1 MSESNQIDMNSL
13 HNTVLRETENDSLL
27 EIKPNFYQNLSD
39 FIGNLRKQEFDDV
52 ENKIKDTMIEMVTE
66 LTSLLIHIR
75 LEKIS
80 NSDDFDISYL
90 LDEEKFILDS
100 LDEQNERTEMILS
113 ATINGKSKF
122 LESLAENHKIKK
134 VVIRFLDNVD
144 EIVGADLEKYGPF
157 KAEDIATIPYENAQ
171 ALIAK
176 NIATKVRWSIF
187 FKICTYN
194 FIAKNIATKV
204 RWED

>member
-1 MSESNQIDMNSL
+1 MSELNQIDINSL
-13 HNTVLRETENDSLL
+13 HHTVLLETENDSLL
-27 EIKPNFYQNLSD
+27 EMKSNFYQNLSD
-39 FIGNLRKQEFDDV
+39 FIGNLRKQEFDGV
-52 ENKIKDTMIEMVTE
+52 ENKIKDTMIEMATE

-75 LEKIS
+75 LGKIS
-80 NSDDFDISYL
+80 NSDDFKISHL

-100 LDEQNERTEMILS
+100 HEEQNERIEMILS

-122 LESLAENHKIKK
+122 LESLVENHKIKK
-134 VVIRFLDNVD
+134 VVIRFLSEVD
-144 EIVGADLEKYGPF
+144 EIVGVDLEKYGPF

-176 NIATKVRWSIF
+176 K
-187 FKICTYN
+187 
-194 FIAKNIATKV
+194 IATKV

>member
-80 NSDDFDISYL
+80 NSDDSDISYL

-176 NIATKVRWSIF
+176 NIATKVRW
-187 FKICTYN
+187 
-194 FIAKNIATKV
+194 
-204 RWED
+204 ED

>member
-27 EIKPNFYQNLSD
+27 EINPNFYRFLSD

-134 VVIRFLDNVD
+134 IVIRFLDNVD

-176 NIATKVRWSIF
+176 NIATKVRW
-187 FKICTYN
+187 
-194 FIAKNIATKV
+194 
-204 RWED
+204 ED

>member
-1 MSESNQIDMNSL
+1 MSESNQIDINSL
-13 HNTVLRETENDSLL
+13 HHTVLLETENDSLL
-27 EIKPNFYQNLSD
+27 EIKPNFYRNLSD
-39 FIGNLRKQEFDDV
+39 FIGNLRKQEFDGV
-52 ENKIKDTMIEMVTE
+52 ENKIKNTMIEMATE

-80 NSDDFDISYL
+80 NSADFKISHL

-100 LDEQNERTEMILS
+100 HEEQNERIEMILS
-113 ATINGKSKF
+113 ATISGKSKF

-134 VVIRFLDNVD
+134 VVIRFLSDVD
-144 EIVGADLEKYGPF
+144 EIIGADLERYGPF
-157 KAEDIATIPYENAQ
+157 KVEDIATIPYENAQ

-176 NIATKVRWSIF
+176 KIAI
-187 FKICTYN
+187 
-194 FIAKNIATKV
+194 KV

>member
-1 MSESNQIDMNSL
+1 MSESNQIDINSL

-176 NIATKVRWSIF
+176 KIAI
-187 FKICTYN
+187 
-194 FIAKNIATKV
+194 KV

>member
-39 FIGNLRKQEFDDV
+39 FIGNLRKQEFDGV
-52 ENKIKDTMIEMVTE
+52 ENKIKDTMIEMATE

-80 NSDDFDISYL
+80 NSNDFDISHL

-100 LDEQNERTEMILS
+100 QEEQNERTEMILS

-122 LESLAENHKIKK
+122 LELLAENHKIKK
-134 VVIRFLDNVD
+134 VVIRFLSEVD
-144 EIVGADLEKYGPF
+144 EIIGADLEKYGPF

-176 NIATKVRWSIF
+176 NIATKVRW
-187 FKICTYN
+187 
-194 FIAKNIATKV
+194 
-204 RWED
+204 ED

>member
-1 MSESNQIDMNSL
+1 MSESNQIDINSL

-80 NSDDFDISYL
+80 NSDDFDISHL

-176 NIATKVRWSIF
+176 NIATKVRW
-187 FKICTYN
+187 
-194 FIAKNIATKV
+194 
-204 RWED
+204 ED